1 LTGNALHT
9 LVTEPP
15 GLALAASV
23 ERAMLRAWPA
33 AQERALDGCL
43 LRFSEGYTRRAN
55 CATAY
60 ASGTRSASELVAA
73 CEDLYRAH
81 DLPAIFRLTSP
92 WPQNTLDEEL
102 ARQGYAT
109 MDVTHVLALCLAERV
124 GSPSSAT
131 VWQPVSLEDW
141 VDTYQSITSARAAQR
156 AAHLRIL
163 HASAGQIVLACTGAP
178 ENPTGCALGIVEA
191 DTVGLYDIAVRS
203 DVRRQG
209 VASALVGA
217 LLNAGKS
224 TGAIW
229 AYLQVTEANVAAR
242 RLYERFGFEE
252 LYRYW
257 YRQRPAAGGQSDST

>member
-1 LTGNALHT
+1 LTGNTLHT

-33 AQERALDGCL
+33 AQEQALDGCL

-60 ASGTRSASELVAA
+60 SDGVLPASELVAA
-73 CEDLYRAH
+73 CENLYREH
-81 DLPAIFRLTSP
+81 DLPAIFRLASP
-92 WPQNTLDEEL
+92 WPQPALDEEL
-102 ARQGYAT
+102 ARQGYAL
-109 MDVTHVLALCLAERV
+109 MDVTHVLAVRLTDRV

-131 VWQPVSLEDW
+131 VWQPASLEDW
-141 VDTYQSITSARAAQR
+141 VDTYQSITLAPAAQR

-178 ENPTGCALGIVEA
+178 EKATGCALGIVEA

-209 VASALVGA
+209 VASALVSA
-217 LLNAGKS
+217 LLNAGQAM
-224 TGAIW
+224 GARW
-229 AYLQVTEANVAAR
+229 AYLQVTKANVAAR

-257 YRQRPAAGGQSDST
+257 YRQKPAASG